1 MDYVFFQ
8 HCLSILRC
16 FLVEMKKTKC
26 ILRVFRE
33 KKKITSL
40 LDGPYSQP
48 KHRLLKRNPSWLLFW
63 DFKFQNSRLRQ
74 NEMFKRPEIQES
86 QTPRHGQNDD
96 SSMIPKARIGKRNDQ
111 TYGDNFY

>member
-1 MDYVFFQ
+1 MSFST
-8 HCLSILRC
+8 LLERLAM
-16 FLVEMKKTKC
+16 FLIGTKKDE
-26 ILRVFRE
+26 VHSQSSQRE
-33 KKKITSL
+33 KKFTSL
-40 LDGPYSQP
+40 LDRPYSQP

-74 NEMFKRPEIQES
+74 NEMFKRPEIQET
-86 QTPRHGQNDD
+86 QTPRYGQNDD